1 MASSSRSRMPHKR
14 HTFFDD
20 SFLSEIGGR
29 LKFGG
34 RNLEEMIAE
43 VPMPEPKPWVLP
55 EHPMDKDGAA
65 FGLKGF
71 EYKTLIDEGFRLARH
86 DPMVKEA
93 FRRFLQAT
101 KLKSE
106 KVLKDVY
113 EREVRQAKAQ
123 ADRESRMEQ
132 KLRNRKAKIDS
143 IEKSWS
149 AVRSTVRTR
158 WRKIIKSLA
167 ALLEQDAFL
176 ETMADRDQAL
186 VGWLADRG
194 IVEMEDQRVKRV
206 AWAKLE
212 DFSIEE
218 IQELILFLNA
228 HGSGGFIRPTKK
240 EAEEAA

>member
-34 RNLEEMIAE
+34 RNLEDMIAE
-43 VPMPEPKPWVLP
+43 IPMPEAKPWVLP
-55 EHPMDKDGAA
+55 EHPMDRDAAA
-65 FGLKGF
+65 FGLRGI
-71 EYKTLIDEGFRLARH
+71 EYKTLIDEGFRLARN

-106 KVLKDVY
+106 KVLNDVKD
-113 EREVRQAKAQ
+113 REIRQAKAQ
-123 ADRESRMEQ
+123 ADRESRMEH
-132 KLRNRKAKIDS
+132 KLRNRQQKIDN

-149 AVRSTVRTR
+149 AVRSTIRTR
-158 WRKIIKSLA
+158 WRKINKSLA

-176 ETMADRDQAL
+176 ETMADRDREFVL
-186 VGWLADRG
+186 WLASRKV
-194 IVEMEDQRVKRV
+194 VEIDDGRVQRV
-206 AWAKLE
+206 AWTKLE

-218 IQELILFLNA
+218 IQDVILFLNE
-228 HGSGGFIRPTKK
+228 HESGGFIRPKK
-240 EAEEAA
+240 AEEAAT